1 MIYGERTFLKQGS
14 LSKAPAKPVPALSPK
29 TSWAMP
35 ADLRPTDI
43 ADSSEGTL
51 NCKKS
56 NWEVREP
63 WEGPAL
69 RYVDERFGRVE
80 KVRRPEDDPACP
92 ADARVDILAETA
104 GGKVAVE
111 GVRFNVDKTVEDEM
125 YRHKAE
131 LCLLPEPTGFYVC
144 TSRRGLLGA
153 ARIKP
158 RQLAEVSSLVREAA
172 KELVVI
178 ADEEDADEEERSAE
192 VSRAIWERIDAIEEG
207 SELGPD
213 RPLDVRIAKT
223 VQWGSKGEEHLV
235 VVRRLPDEEPS
246 CLTVFSGE
254 DAGEIDQ
261 SYRNVFGK
269 HLPKVLRAAEVFGAI
284 PVLAVEAPANQ
295 SEAGTA
301 IIGEY
306 LAPALAQ
313 QELPPGF
320 HCITLAAWVRNWTSI
335 CVIWDDDGNT
345 MEPRD
350 RDRFRW
356 AFDRMKKEKRG
367 G

>member
-1 MIYGERTFLKQGS
+1 
-14 LSKAPAKPVPALSPK
+14 
-29 TSWAMP
+29 
-35 ADLRPTDI
+35 LRP
-43 ADSSEGTL
+43 E
-51 NCKKS
+51 N
-56 NWEVREP
+56 
-63 WEGPAL
+63 
-69 RYVDERFGRVE
+69 
-80 KVRRPEDDPACP
+80 DPACP
-92 ADARVDILAETA
+92 PDARVDFLATTG
-104 GGKVAVE
+104 GGKIVVE
-111 GVRFNVDKTVEDEM
+111 GVRFNVDKTVEDEA

-192 VSRAIWERIDAIEEG
+192 VSRAIGERIDAIEGG

-223 VQWGSKGEEHLV
+223 VQWGSKGEEYLV
-235 VVRRLPDEEPS
+235 LVRRLPDEEPS

-269 HLPKVLRAAEVFGAI
+269 HRPKVLKAAKIFDAI
-284 PVLAVEAPANQ
+284 PVLAVIAPVNH
-295 SEAGTA
+295 SEAGA
-301 IIGEY
+301 EIIAEY
-306 LAPALAQ
+306 LAPILAQ
-313 QELPPGF
+313 QEVPPGF
-320 HCITLAAWVRNWTSI
+320 HCITLAAWVPNWTSI

-356 AFDRMKKEKRG
+356 AFDRMREEKRG